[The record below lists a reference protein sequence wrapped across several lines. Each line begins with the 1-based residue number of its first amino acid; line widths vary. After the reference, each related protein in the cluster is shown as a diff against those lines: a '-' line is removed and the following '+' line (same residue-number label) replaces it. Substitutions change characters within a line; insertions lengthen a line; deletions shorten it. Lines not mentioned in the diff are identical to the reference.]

1 MLRATTS
8 CEGFFVRR
16 KEEEEEEQELL
27 VRFGVTELLV
37 LVSRFL

>member
-1 MLRATTS
+1 M
-8 CEGFFVRR
+8 RR